1 MINMTGVFKALADEN
16 RLRIVEL
23 LIQGERC
30 GCTLIDKLPITQP
43 TLSYHL
49 KILTEAQV
57 VDAVREGNMI
67 KHYVRMNTLDLIT
80 QFIDEMK
87 TTNTVNCEVGL

>member
-16 RLRIVEL
+16 RLRIVGL